1 MATAKDVA
9 ERAGTSTAVV
19 SYVFNDGPRSVSP
32 TTRERVLLAA
42 SELNYHP
49 NAAARALTM
58 GRSDSFGLIVPSIQN
73 PFFGELSHAVEMA
86 AKEAGHLL
94 LIADSAMDPAQEKQ
108 QIDAFIGRRVDGI
121 ILISCARDQ
130 DLSLVISNGI
140 PVVALHPILNGVDVQ
155 TVHMDYLNAARDLT
169 LHLLT
174 VHKVKSILMVT
185 AKFVEGGAK
194 DHRQGV
200 KAAIKSEGKKV
211 ELLEIQSEVSR
222 GDASSEVLTF
232 LKQNKIPD
240 AIYCSTDEQAYG
252 VLSALHKLGI
262 NVPGDVR
269 VVGFDGTLH
278 SKFSIPPLTTVRQPL
293 EMIAQIAIQLL
304 SGDEPGINHK
314 NSLKG
319 ELVIRE
325 SCGC

>member
-19 SYVFNDGPRSVSP
+19 SYVFNDGPRPVSA
-32 TTRERVLLAA
+32 TTRERVLKAA
-42 SELNYHP
+42 SDLNYHP
-49 NAAARALTM
+49 NAAARALTI

-108 QIDAFIGRRVDGI
+108 QINAFVGRRVDGI
-121 ILISCARDQ
+121 VLISCARHQ
-130 DLSLVISNGI
+130 DLDLVMSNGI
-140 PVVALHPILNGVDVQ
+140 PVVALHPVLDNKKVQ
-155 TVHMDYLNAARDLT
+155 TVHMDYRRAAKDLT
-169 LHLLT
+169 EHLLDA
-174 VHKVKSILMVT
+174 HKVKSILMIT
-185 AKFVEGGAK
+185 AKFEEGGSK

-200 KAAIKSEGKKV
+200 KAAIKAEGRKV

-222 GDASSEVLTF
+222 EDAASETLIF
-232 LKQNKIPD
+232 LKQHKCPD
-240 AIYCSTDEQAYG
+240 AIYCATDEQAYG
-252 VLSALHKLGI
+252 VLSALHKLGM

-269 VVGFDGTLH
+269 VVGFDGTRH

-293 EMIAQIAIQLL
+293 ETIARIAIQVL
-304 SGDEPGINHK
+304 SGEEPETIQK
-314 NSLKG
+314 NALRG
-319 ELVIRE
+319 ELIIRE